1 MSPDIPEGSGPLV
14 EVDDL
19 WVSLGG
25 TRILRGV
32 DATMDRGRFVGLV
45 GPNGAGK
52 TTLLRTIT
60 GAITPDSGSITVA
73 GERIGDL
80 SSKATSRLVT
90 TVPQDT
96 TVAFE
101 FDVRTVVGMGRHPHR
116 SRIGG
121 WTNADTAAV
130 ERALDRTD
138 TQRFADRVV
147 TTLSGG
153 ERQRVLLARA
163 LAQETPVLLLDEPTG
178 SLDINHQVRT
188 LELVRDLVAG
198 GRTVIAAIHD
208 LDLAARYCDHL
219 LLLSGGDVVADGT
232 PASVLTESAVGEA
245 FDARATI
252 ARHPVTGAVSVTALP
267 DDHERETDAGRVHVV
282 GDDAAV
288 RHLYTLD
295 AAGFEVSVGA
305 VNEGSAVAETA
316 RSLGIDTVTVD
327 IEDHEYVDIVGDAA
341 SKATLRE
348 AGVERADA
356 IIVGLP
362 DDSSSL
368 LTTVLARSLNPDIE
382 ILTRVSDT
390 DATGKALSGGA
401 DYVLPVLRVSA
412 RMVARELRWE
422 DVLAPAS
429 QIRIVRVSAS
439 PFAGSTLAESGIYE
453 TTGCRVIA
461 VEDDGGTSA
470 TVVRIGRSPARSA
483 SRSSAP
489 TSRSGDSAS
498 ASASRRR
505 NRGSEV
511 LVGSHEPAT

>member
-1 MSPDIPEGSGPLV
+1 MSLDIPEGSGPLV

-52 TTLLRTIT
+52 TTLLRTIA

-101 FDVRTVVGMGRHPHR
+101 FDVRTVVEMGRHPHR

-219 LLLSGGDVVADGT
+219 VLLSDGEVVADGT

-267 DDHERETDAGRVHVV
+267 DDDHERERDAGRVHVV
-282 GDDAAV
+282 GDDAVV

-305 VNEGSAVAETA
+305 VNEGSAVAEAA
-316 RSLGIDTVTVD
+316 RSLGLDTVTV
-327 IEDHEYVDIVGDAA
+327 
-341 SKATLRE
+341 
-348 AGVERADA
+348 
-356 IIVGLP
+356 P
-362 DDSSSL
+362 
-368 LTTVLARSLNPDIE
+368 
-382 ILTRVSDT
+382 
-390 DATGKALSGGA
+390 
-401 DYVLPVLRVSA
+401 
-412 RMVARELRWE
+412 
-422 DVLAPAS
+422 
-429 QIRIVRVSAS
+429 
-439 PFAGSTLAESGIYE
+439 PFAGVDTE
-453 TTGCRVIA
+453 TREAVTRRIQAADCVVVADMAVGAGNLPNLRAVHDADRVVV
-461 VEDDGGTSA
+461 VETRPFGERNHAGAAAARSYRRIRDRA
-470 TVVRIGRSPARSA
+470 TVVADEDVVRAVAEAVDAGCGSMPVATESA
-483 SRSSAP
+483 VWSTP
-489 TSRSGDSAS
+489 D
-498 ASASRRR
+498 
-505 NRGSEV
+505 RG
-511 LVGSHEPAT
+511 GSDGGS

>member
-1 MSPDIPEGSGPLV
+1 MGKAARSV
-14 EVDDL
+14 VDD
-19 WVSLGG
+19 
-25 TRILRGV
+25 
-32 DATMDRGRFVGLV
+32 A
-45 GPNGAGK
+45 
-52 TTLLRTIT
+52 
-60 GAITPDSGSITVA
+60 
-73 GERIGDL
+73 
-80 SSKATSRLVT
+80 
-90 TVPQDT
+90 
-96 TVAFE
+96 
-101 FDVRTVVGMGRHPHR
+101 
-116 SRIGG
+116 
-121 WTNADTAAV
+121 
-130 ERALDRTD
+130 
-138 TQRFADRVV
+138 
-147 TTLSGG
+147 
-153 ERQRVLLARA
+153 
-163 LAQETPVLLLDEPTG
+163 
-178 SLDINHQVRT
+178 
-188 LELVRDLVAG
+188 
-198 GRTVIAAIHD
+198 
-208 LDLAARYCDHL
+208 
-219 LLLSGGDVVADGT
+219 
-232 PASVLTESAVGEA
+232 
-245 FDARATI
+245 
-252 ARHPVTGAVSVTALP
+252 
-267 DDHERETDAGRVHVV
+267 
-282 GDDAAV
+282 
-288 RHLYTLD
+288 
-295 AAGFEVSVGA
+295 
-305 VNEGSAVAETA
+305 
-316 RSLGIDTVTVD
+316 GIDTVTVD